1 MTKAQKKVVILL
13 VEGDTDELL
22 LIERLRQLFKDK
34 EIRFE
39 PQHGD
44 IFYQRENKEQ
54 AIKEVIGDRVKEI
67 LMKRKFKP
75 SNILAVLHILDTD
88 GCFIAPE
95 HIKVNAKQTVLTQY
109 NVDCITVNSEEQK
122 GRIEERN
129 TIRSRNV
136 YAMVSTNHIAQYDYQ
151 AYYFSRHLE
160 HVVFNEMNP
169 CKEDKV
175 EKIENFLEKLEMP
188 IEHFLAQYMPVEQN
202 DNYSTM
208 HTESWE
214 FIMEN
219 INSLKQHTNASLM
232 FRFLDSYSRHA

>member
-1 MTKAQKKVVILL
+1 MAKAQKKVVILL

-44 IFYQRENKEQ
+44 IFYQRERKEQ
-54 AIKEVIGDRVKEI
+54 AIKEVIGEKVKEI

-75 SNILAVLHILDTD
+75 SNVLAVLHILDTD

-95 HIKVNAKQTVLTQY
+95 HITVDAEQSVLTQY
-109 NVDCITVNSEEQK
+109 NADCITVNSEEQK
-122 GRIEERN
+122 VRIEERN
-129 TIRSRNV
+129 EIRSRNV
-136 YAMVSTNHIAQYDYQ
+136 HTMSKATHIAQYAYQ

-169 CKEDKV
+169 CKEDKF
-175 EKIENFLEKLEMP
+175 EKIENFLETLEMP
-188 IEHFLAQYMPVEQN
+188 IENFLAQYMPIEQQ
-202 DNYSTM
+202 DEYSM
-208 HTESWE
+208 AHEKSWE
-214 FIMEN
+214 FIAEN
-219 INSLKQHTNASLM
+219 MNSLKQYTNASLM
-232 FRFLDSYSRHA
+232 FQFLENDSKHI

>member
-1 MTKAQKKVVILL
+1 ML

-22 LIERLRQLFKDK
+22 LIERLRQLFKNK

-44 IFYQRENKEQ
+44 IFYQRDKKEQ
-54 AIKEVIGDRVKEI
+54 AIKEVIGERVKEI

-88 GCFIAPE
+88 GCFIAPAHVAVDTE
-95 HIKVNAKQTVLTQY
+95 QSNLTQY
-109 NVDCITVNSEEQK
+109 NEENITVNSEEQK

-129 TIRSRNV
+129 EIRSRNV
-136 YAMVSTNHIAQYDYQ
+136 QMMSSTQALAQYAYQ

-160 HVVFNEMNP
+160 HVVFDEMNP
-169 CKEDKV
+169 CREEKV
-175 EKIENFLEKLEMP
+175 EKIENFLEELTIP
-188 IEHFLAQYMPVEQN
+188 IEQFLAQYMPVGQDEG
-202 DNYSTM
+202 YATM
-208 HTESWE
+208 HQESWE

-219 INSLKQHTNASLM
+219 IHSLQRYTNVSLM
-232 FRFLDSYSRHA
+232 FDFLDQYS